1 MSNSVYVASSEGRSG
16 KVVIA
21 LGGLSSALMMT
32 PRVGVFRPIVSG
44 GQEVDRVLELLLSRM
59 DSHMTYEEGWGVT
72 YEEVH
77 ADPSEAM
84 SRIIERYYALEQR
97 FDYMIIVGSDF
108 TDIASPTE
116 FSYNAAIAAN
126 LKSPIIIVV
135 PGERRS
141 PEEIRV
147 AAEVSISDAR
157 RNHAQVAAV
166 IANLVERD
174 QLEAVWSKLK
184 ELPGIGP
191 SSAYALPQDPLM
203 KAPTVRE
210 YMEAVLGEQVLGD
223 ERLVDSEAMKIIIA
237 AMTMPHVLDRL
248 TPGALVVTPSD
259 RTDVLLGV
267 LIAHASRTFP
277 QLAGVVL
284 NGGFEIP
291 PQIIELIEGLR
302 LKIPI
307 ITSPL
312 GTRDITANLDNVRA
326 SLTKDSTRKI
336 DIALQLVADYVDVHA
351 LLQRILLT
359 KSDIV
364 TPLMFEHQLLDRAR
378 SADRH
383 IVLPE
388 GTEERILRAAD
399 ALLRRKVVRLTL
411 LGNADSIRRK
421 ARLLGLNV
429 EDANVVDPQTSPMR
443 ARFAME
449 YAALRA
455 AKGVTYDQAY
465 DTVADVS
472 YFGTMMVLGGLAD
485 GMVSGSVN
493 TTAHTI
499 RPALEVIKTS
509 KGTSVVSSVFLM
521 CLADRVLTYGDCAV
535 NPDPNPEQ
543 LADIAISSAETAR
556 QFGIEPRVAML
567 SYSTGASGTGADVD
581 KVRTATDLVRQRAPE
596 LLVDGPLQ
604 YDAAVDPTVAAS
616 KAKDSPVAGRATVL
630 IFPDLNTGNN
640 TYKAVQRSAGAVA
653 IGPVLQG
660 LRKPVNDLSRGA
672 LVSDIINTVAIT
684 AIQAAD
690 VPANNG
696 AQTSVTSPY
705 HGVSGRAT

>member
-126 LKSPIIIVV
+126 LKSPMIIVV

>member
-126 LKSPIIIVV
+126 LKSPMIIVV

-485 GMVSGSVN
+485 GMVSGAVN

-581 KVRTATDLVRQRAPE
+581 KVREATDLVRQRAPE

-604 YDAAVDPTVAAS
+604 YDAAVDATVAAS

-630 IFPDLNTGNN
+630 VFPDLNTGNN

-690 VPANNG
+690 VAANNG